1 MAAIIGLKVV
11 GGIWEFEFDDG
22 TKLQVKPVFDID
34 GKLKSFTHPNNAWI
48 EHDIL
53 EVLLK
58 YCLANK
64 NYLAEEFNTIV
75 DEEGMLDL
83 IEQMNPPED
92 DDTHN
97 SSYQP

>member
-11 GGIWEFEFDDG
+11 SGIWEFEFDDG
-22 TKLQVKPVFDID
+22 TKLPVKPVFDID
-34 GKLKSFTHPNNAWI
+34 GKIKSFIHPNNAWI
-48 EHDIL
+48 EHGIL

-58 YCLANK
+58 YCLGNQSC
-64 NYLAEEFNTIV
+64 LATEFNTIV

-92 DDTHN
+92 DDTPN
-97 SSYQP
+97 SSYRP